1 MRHAVRVPHRAVSPP
16 AVSPQPSH
24 AATVAGWSRSA
35 EEAAA
40 WVSLPEHPF
49 PAAVV
54 ASWWEEPGVHARVLL
69 DPDGAPV
76 AYGEV
81 WDDEEEDE
89 VELARLIV
97 DPARR
102 RGGVG
107 RLLVRE
113 LLAVAAGTGRASC
126 FLRVAPGNAPALAL
140 YRAAGFR
147 PVDPALAA
155 DWNRAQPVDYT
166 WLEHPDV
173 RRP

>member
-1 MRHAVRVPHRAVSPP
+1 MRHAVRVPPR

-54 ASWWEEPGVHARVLL
+54 AGWWEEPDVHARVLL

-97 DPARR
+97 DPGRR
-102 RGGVG
+102 REGVG
-107 RLLVRE
+107 RRLVRE

-140 YRAAGFR
+140 YRATGFR

-155 DWNRAQPVDYT
+155 GWNRAQPVDYA
-166 WLEHPDV
+166 WLQHPDV
-173 RRP
+173 GRG

>member
-1 MRHAVRVPHRAVSPP
+1 MRHAVRVPHR

-54 ASWWEEPGVHARVLL
+54 AGWWDQPDGHARVLL

-89 VELARLIV
+89 VELARIVV
-97 DPARR
+97 DPDRR
-102 RGGVG
+102 RQGVG
-107 RLLVRE
+107 RRLVRE
-113 LLAVAAGTGRASC
+113 LLALAAEKGRGAC
-126 FLRVAPGNAPALAL
+126 FLRVAPGNTAALAL

-147 PVDPALAA
+147 PVDPAPAA
-155 DWNRAQPVDYT
+155 EWNRAQPVDYA
-166 WLEHPDV
+166 WLEHPDA